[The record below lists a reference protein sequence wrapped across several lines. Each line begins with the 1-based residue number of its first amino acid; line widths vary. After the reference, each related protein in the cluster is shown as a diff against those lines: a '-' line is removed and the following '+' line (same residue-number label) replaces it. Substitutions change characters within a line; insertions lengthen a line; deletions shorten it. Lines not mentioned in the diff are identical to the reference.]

1 VNGFQIANALLL
13 VTADSARF
21 AAESVNRAARTT
33 PFLLSITSKITRLK
47 WALALATVLVAFV
60 ALPAFA
66 SATTYSMK
74 WSRSALLENPKKGG
88 ALSSISCAPAS
99 TAVKNAPLMCVAGD
113 THGSIWASEHPSQP
127 VKGWHRANVDTGAN
141 GGVITGVACP
151 ATNLCVAVDSVGQVT
166 HSTQPTGGKAD
177 WTKPIRVDTATQAGG
192 GYAGLAAIS
201 CPTINLCVAVDNSA
215 NGQVAY
221 TTDPRGPASAWK
233 LVTIGTSVTL
243 SSVSCASAT
252 LCVIGG
258 TQRYYSVT
266 PTGAATTWKPTGGI
280 SGSSAVISSLA
291 CNTVKLCIG
300 VGYGNAG
307 AGLVAASSAPSGDS
321 TAWPI
326 TAVGS
331 NPPNQSAGLLDSVA
345 CPQRNFCVAVDGSS
359 NAYSTTTPVRGGWTK
374 AKPLK
379 KASQSSLS
387 AVSCNAKL
395 CVEVDNR
402 GTVTYGVVKGAGAPT
417 KTTTT
422 STTTTTT
429 PTTTTKTSTTG

>member
-1 VNGFQIANALLL
+1 
-13 VTADSARF
+13 
-21 AAESVNRAARTT
+21 
-33 PFLLSITSKITRLK
+33 LLSITSKISRLK

-99 TAVKNAPLMCVAGD
+99 AAVKNAPLMCVAGD

-127 VKGWHRANVDTGAN
+127 VKGWHRANVDAGAN

-177 WTKPIRVDTATQAGG
+177 WTRPIRVDTAAQAGG
-192 GYAGLAAIS
+192 GYAGFAAIS
-201 CPTINLCVAVDNSA
+201 CPTINLCVAVDNAA

-221 TTDPRGPASAWK
+221 TTDPRGSASAWK
-233 LVTIGTSVTL
+233 LVTIGTGVTL
-243 SSVSCASAT
+243 SSVSCAST
-252 LCVIGG
+252 NLCVIGG
-258 TQRYYSVT
+258 SQRYVSVT
-266 PTGAATTWKPTGGI
+266 PTGAATTWKPTGAI
-280 SGSSAVISSLA
+280 SGSASVISSLA
-291 CNTVKLCIG
+291 CNGLKLCVG

-307 AGLVAASSAPSGDS
+307 AGLVAASSAPSGDA
-321 TAWPI
+321 TAWTI
-326 TAVGS
+326 ATVGS
-331 NPPNQSAGLLDSVA
+331 DPPNRTAGLLDSIA

-359 NAYSTTTPVRGGWTK
+359 NAYYTTTPVRGAWTS

-387 AVSCNAKL
+387 AISCNAKL

-417 KTTTT
+417 KTTST

-429 PTTTTKTSTTG
+429 PTTTKTSTTKTSTTG

>member
-1 VNGFQIANALLL
+1 
-13 VTADSARF
+13 
-21 AAESVNRAARTT
+21 
-33 PFLLSITSKITRLK
+33 LLSITSKITRLR

-66 SATTYSMK
+66 SATTYSLK
-74 WSRSALLENPKKGG
+74 WSRSAPLENPKKGG

-113 THGSIWASEHPSQP
+113 THGSIWATEHPSQP
-127 VKGWHRANVDTGAN
+127 VKGWHRANVDIGAN

-166 HSTQPTGGKAD
+166 HSTQPTGGKAA
-177 WTKPIRVDTATQAGG
+177 WTKPIRIDTAAQAGG
-192 GYAGLAAIS
+192 GYAGFAAIS
-201 CPTINLCVAVDNSA
+201 CPTIKLCLAVDNSA

-233 LVTIGTSVTL
+233 LATIGTGVTL
-243 SSVSCASAT
+243 SSVSCVSAT
-252 LCVIGG
+252 FCLIGG
-258 TQRYYSVT
+258 TQRYYSVA
-266 PTGAATTWKPTGGI
+266 PTGGATTWKPNGAI
-280 SGSSAVISSLA
+280 SLSASIISSLT
-291 CNTVKLCIG
+291 CNTMKLCVG

-307 AGLVAASSAPSGDS
+307 AGVVAASSAPS
-321 TAWPI
+321 TAATPWALA
-326 TAVGS
+326 TVGS

-359 NAYSTTTPVRGGWTK
+359 NAYYTTTPVRGGWTK

-422 STTTTTT
+422 STTTTPTATT
-429 PTTTTKTSTTG
+429 KTSTTKTSTTG

>member
-1 VNGFQIANALLL
+1 
-13 VTADSARF
+13 
-21 AAESVNRAARTT
+21 
-33 PFLLSITSKITRLK
+33 
-47 WALALATVLVAFV
+47 
-60 ALPAFA
+60 
-66 SATTYSMK
+66 MK
-74 WSRSALLENPKKGG
+74 WSRSAPLENPKKGG

-151 ATNLCVAVDSVGQVT
+151 ATSLCVAVDSVGQVT
-166 HSTQPTGGKAD
+166 HSTKPTGGKAA
-177 WTKPIRVDTATQAGG
+177 WTKPVRIDPATQAGG
-192 GYAGLAAIS
+192 GYAGFAAIS
-201 CPTINLCVAVDNSA
+201 CPTINLCVAVDNAA

-233 LVTIGTSVTL
+233 LVTIGTGVTL
-243 SSVSCASAT
+243 SSVSCASTT

-258 TQRYYSVT
+258 SQRYVSVT
-266 PTGAATTWKPTGGI
+266 PTGAATTWKATGGI
-280 SGSSAVISSLA
+280 SGSASVISSLT
-291 CNTVKLCIG
+291 CNTLKLCVG
-300 VGYGNAG
+300 VGYGDAG
-307 AGLVAASSAPSGDS
+307 AGLVAASSAPSGDA
-321 TAWPI
+321 TAWTI
-326 TAVGS
+326 ATVGS
-331 NPPNQSAGLLDSVA
+331 DPPNRTAGLLDSVA

-359 NAYSTTTPVRGGWTK
+359 NAYYTTSPVRGAWSS

-387 AVSCNAKL
+387 AVSCNSKL

-422 STTTTTT
+422 KTTTTT
-429 PTTTTKTSTTG
+429 PTTTKTSTTSTSTTG